1 MSTKYFRAYQL
12 RRRLKFGNATLCSRN
27 GLTENSTQSSPRQPY
42 ATNSTFTATSPITP
56 RRFSSS
62 TTRSFDTSDYFSTFP
77 MNQPISGI
85 LNNPNSKSSNYVKPS
100 KNDIP
105 SVPHTPIKKVKPV
118 DFNNYLKQ
126 MTPLFKK
133 YSQNKEIGTD
143 ESSRNPYSLHL
154 PLPTPTTF
162 ITPTIT
168 SPIVDQRLLE
178 SNIELP
184 LLETVPSIFFDPNFN
199 LENPRT
205 FDAVCEQT
213 DIIKGNPNDPSIST
227 NAILQEK
234 LSHYLD
240 TVEVHLTKEISLRS
254 SSFFAALSNLQALH
268 SETLECVTQIHKLR
282 EELARIDDTKAKK
295 GLEIVRLKRRKANT
309 GRLYEGIKM
318 VAEIRS
324 IQPMIQE
331 LLGQGD
337 YFSALDLIDEA
348 NSLLHGGNVGSDSGY
363 NGNEENINLQFN
375 NNNGLKTQLTS
386 GINNRP
392 ITISRLSNVA
402 NDIKKS
408 GVIDLRGVKALMHF
422 NGQLTKVYKTIGV
435 MMENDLINMLFLDFE
450 EHVDNVDKSVIIN
463 SLYNFTIPLPTIKK
477 SNIQQTFL
485 FNIDDKNLE
494 KEDKLKQRISPFIL
508 GLYKMNSLTH
518 ALQSYRER
526 MLDEIKKISQIQMHN
541 SSLTAIL
548 ADSKEDH
555 LNESHSEQ
563 KLAKVLKG
571 MSFDTFVD
579 MLLSIYAVLL
589 EGMRRITIYNEIF
602 NNILNE
608 AQNSGN
614 SSDYS
619 NVTQLMEEVEQSDK
633 EIEKSKNETNV
644 LSNSRFSK
652 ALRITTGIKSMIQKR
667 TSSLTGK
674 PVPELNT
681 KELVDNTPDTGS
693 QKLKAESDNIK
704 STSNNSSGGS
714 NINNSNNS
722 QHSQLLSDSVQIVYA
737 TADLAHVRC
746 ASMIAIRADQ
756 NAQLNQKDFYRLFNV
771 TWAFVLECENLCG
784 RMCYGLRGTIMSQAK
799 AFLNHFHMEKTKQ
812 ENTLVENEQWVQ
824 AEVPIDFQRIVDNI
838 VSASVSGLSC
848 FRDDPSEPLSSP
860 SLHSYSS
867 RAPSQNDSSNRHI
880 FVEER
885 KFFVVGCSLLLIK
898 MLGDYLKCIVNI
910 PALTTETMNRIID
923 LLNAFNSRTC
933 QMILGAG
940 ARLSAGLKNITA
952 KHLALASQSL
962 GVMIALVPFI
972 RECIRHNL
980 VVKQF
985 VMLTEFDRIKN
996 DYVNHQNEIHAKL
1009 VSIMNER
1016 LIHHLRTFQSL
1027 NWDELQNKEGP
1038 NSYIESL
1045 IKETS
1050 TLHKVL
1056 NKYLPPET
1064 LQNVMTQIFKSSMS
1078 KIAEEIGKLNINTSD
1093 GKKRLIVDIQY
1104 YVGKLSTLE
1113 GHREPI
1119 TMSEELE
1126 KAIESLELS

>member
-1 MSTKYFRAYQL
+1 KSK
-12 RRRLKFGNATLCSRN
+12 LKAEDDEFKLNHT
-27 GLTENSTQSSPRQPY
+27 
-42 ATNSTFTATSPITP
+42 TATSGKSKVIETIDDDDTDYIEPHETKTTTKKPNNGRSKLKVEDDEFKLNHITATSS
-56 RRFSSS
+56 RRKIIEMADDDDD
-62 TTRSFDTSDYFSTFP
+62 DTA
-77 MNQPISGI
+77 NEI
-85 LNNPNSKSSNYVKPS
+85 YV
-100 KNDIP
+100 
-105 SVPHTPIKKVKPV
+105 HR
-118 DFNNYLKQ
+118 L
-126 MTPLFKK
+126 
-133 YSQNKEIGTD
+133 

-608 AQNSGN
+608 AQNSG
-614 SSDYS
+614 
-619 NVTQLMEEVEQSDK
+619 VE
-633 EIEKSKNETNV
+633 
-644 LSNSRFSK
+644 
-652 ALRITTGIKSMIQKR
+652 IQK
-667 TSSLTGK
+667 
-674 PVPELNT
+674 
-681 KELVDNTPDTGS
+681 
-693 QKLKAESDNIK
+693 
-704 STSNNSSGGS
+704 
-714 NINNSNNS
+714 
-722 QHSQLLSDSVQIVYA
+722 
-737 TADLAHVRC
+737 
-746 ASMIAIRADQ
+746 
-756 NAQLNQKDFYRLFNV
+756 
-771 TWAFVLECENLCG
+771 
-784 RMCYGLRGTIMSQAK
+784 
-799 AFLNHFHMEKTKQ
+799 
-812 ENTLVENEQWVQ
+812 
-824 AEVPIDFQRIVDNI
+824 
-838 VSASVSGLSC
+838 
-848 FRDDPSEPLSSP
+848 
-860 SLHSYSS
+860 
-867 RAPSQNDSSNRHI
+867 
-880 FVEER
+880 
-885 KFFVVGCSLLLIK
+885 
-898 MLGDYLKCIVNI
+898 
-910 PALTTETMNRIID
+910 
-923 LLNAFNSRTC
+923 
-933 QMILGAG
+933 
-940 ARLSAGLKNITA
+940 
-952 KHLALASQSL
+952 
-962 GVMIALVPFI
+962 
-972 RECIRHNL
+972 
-980 VVKQF
+980 
-985 VMLTEFDRIKN
+985 
-996 DYVNHQNEIHAKL
+996 
-1009 VSIMNER
+1009 
-1016 LIHHLRTFQSL
+1016 
-1027 NWDELQNKEGP
+1027 
-1038 NSYIESL
+1038 
-1045 IKETS
+1045 
-1050 TLHKVL
+1050 
-1056 NKYLPPET
+1056 
-1064 LQNVMTQIFKSSMS
+1064 
-1078 KIAEEIGKLNINTSD
+1078 
-1093 GKKRLIVDIQY
+1093 
-1104 YVGKLSTLE
+1104 
-1113 GHREPI
+1113 
-1119 TMSEELE
+1119 
-1126 KAIESLELS
+1126 

>member
-1 MSTKYFRAYQL
+1 
-12 RRRLKFGNATLCSRN
+12 
-27 GLTENSTQSSPRQPY
+27 
-42 ATNSTFTATSPITP
+42 
-56 RRFSSS
+56 
-62 TTRSFDTSDYFSTFP
+62 
-77 MNQPISGI
+77 
-85 LNNPNSKSSNYVKPS
+85 
-100 KNDIP
+100 
-105 SVPHTPIKKVKPV
+105 
-118 DFNNYLKQ
+118 

-240 TVEVHLTKEISLRS
+240 TVE
-254 SSFFAALSNLQALH
+254 ALH

-674 PVPELNT
+674 PVP
-681 KELVDNTPDTGS
+681 D
-693 QKLKAESDNIK
+693 
-704 STSNNSSGGS
+704 
-714 NINNSNNS
+714 NNS

-1126 KAIESLELS
+1126 KAIESLEIDRHYPSYPSIS